1 MSKICVIGTGYVGLV
16 TGTCLAD
23 LGNHVT
29 CVDIIAE
36 KIEGLK
42 QGILP
47 IYEPG
52 LEELVERNVHA
63 GRLYFTTS
71 YREGLDSSDFVF
83 IAVNTPT
90 GSSQGRADMHH
101 VESAARGIAQ
111 ELDHYTIIIN
121 KSTVPVGSGD
131 VVKRII
137 LSNLERR
144 DVSFAVVSNPEF
156 LREGSA
162 VQDFLCP
169 DRVVLGSSDQEAA
182 SRVATLYLP
191 LRAPIM
197 ITDLYTAEMIKYAS
211 NAFLAT
217 KISFIN
223 EIAQICERLGAD
235 VKEVAEGMGLDTRI
249 GRAFLDAGLGYGG
262 SCFEAGETVFT
273 LNSPDVA
280 VERFDTLFAKSG
292 APFLGDVVEF
302 VQPSDQRVLAFDLEA
317 GQPVLADVKAITRRP
332 YKGTMVKINT
342 SMGRTLRVTADHPV
356 ILHSAPIHPAHA
368 GKSIMHLDKLV
379 QTPVGADLSRPSP
392 IYRPALD
399 FRYRLSTVD
408 PDLSRGE
415 RSEQFTILPAAA
427 VVPGDKLMALCE
439 LPAIKQAT
447 NLDLIDL
454 LRDSELEADVYV
466 KPIDNTFSE
475 QYEQFAAAIPQHMLK
490 YPHDI
495 KRHNRMSLLL
505 FRYLSESHALNV
517 PAEKLQLYT
526 AKGAATMINTVV
538 PVDADLLRLCG
549 YYLAEGYLAQDTGRA
564 GAVRERVGFCFH
576 EQETEYIADVQRIL
590 RRWGLKFIERHATS
604 TLTTIVSSRILSWL
618 LRDVL
623 RCGTRSEDKA
633 LPRLVFNV
641 LPGLRL
647 ELIRGAFSGDGAVTT
662 VQNGQNLMLEYATA
676 SKVLADGMALLL
688 QTIGIIP
695 SIRTRWMNKSTQ
707 EAYILR
713 VSGYEQIAVLKNAF
727 GNKHRARIESI
738 LASYQRHI
746 QPHGYERHGAF
757 ATLVVREVEHE
768 DVETIVYSMETST
781 GTLITSSGLI
791 SHNCFP
797 KDVRALAHMAD
808 EAGLHPQLLH
818 AVMDINHDQRRL
830 VVTKLISILGSLRGC
845 TIGILGLAFKPNTDD
860 MREAPSIEII
870 RWVTSQGALV
880 RAYDPVALKTGREAL
895 EREGIRMDSITFC
908 EDAYEVAEGADA
920 LVIVTE
926 WNEFKSLNKLHIHSL
941 MRRPILI
948 DGRNIYEAEEMNRL
962 GFTYRAIGRS
972 TGPAPTVLPA
982 GDTSALQQSFL
993 RGGEG
998 K

>member
-1 MSKICVIGTGYVGLV
+1 MSVICVIGTGYVGLV

-23 LGNHVT
+23 LGNFVT
-29 CVDIIAE
+29 CVDIIPE
-36 KIEGLK
+36 KIESLK
-42 QGILP
+42 HGILP

-52 LEELVERNVHA
+52 LEELVERNVQA
-63 GRLYFTTS
+63 GRLHFTTNYS
-71 YREGLDSSDFVF
+71 EGLDNSDYIF

-90 GSSQGRADMHH
+90 GTSQGRADMRY

-111 ELDHYTIIIN
+111 ELDHHAIIIN

-131 VVKRII
+131 VVSRII
-137 LSNLERR
+137 RKNLKRPE
-144 DVSFAVVSNPEF
+144 VPFAVVSNPEF

-162 VQDFLCP
+162 VQDFQNP

-182 SRVATLYLP
+182 RKVATLYLP
-191 LRAPIM
+191 LRAPIV

-235 VKEVAEGMGLDTRI
+235 VKEVAVGMGYDKRI

-262 SCFEAGETVFT
+262 SCFEASETVFT
-273 LNSPDVA
+273 LNSPNVTA
-280 VERFDTLFAKSG
+280 ERLDTLFAKGG
-292 APFLGDVVEF
+292 APFLGNVVEL

-317 GQPVLADVKAITRRP
+317 GQPILADVKAITRRP

-356 ILHSAPIHPAHA
+356 ILH
-368 GKSIMHLDKLV
+368 KD
-379 QTPVGADLSRPSP
+379 Q
-392 IYRPALD
+392 
-399 FRYRLSTVD
+399 
-408 PDLSRGE
+408 
-415 RSEQFTILPAAA
+415 QFTILPAAA
-427 VVPGDKLMALCE
+427 VVPGDQLMALCE
-439 LPAIKQAT
+439 LPAIEQTT
-447 NLDLIDL
+447 NLNLIDL
-454 LRDSELEADVYV
+454 LRDTDLEADVYV
-466 KPIDNTFSE
+466 KPTDNTFSE
-475 QYEQFAAAIPQHMLK
+475 QYEQFAAAIPQDMLK
-490 YPHDI
+490 YPNEI
-495 KRHNRMSLLL
+495 KRHNRMSLRL
-505 FRYLSESHALNV
+505 FRYLSESHVLNI

-526 AKGAATMINTVV
+526 AKGAATMISALI
-538 PVDADLLRLCG
+538 PVDVDLLRLCG

-576 EQETEYIADVQRIL
+576 EQEAEYIADVQRIL
-590 RRWGLKFIERHATS
+590 RRWGLKYIERHATS
-604 TLTTIVSSRILSWL
+604 ALTTIVSSRIFSWL
-618 LRDVL
+618 LRDVF

-641 LPGLRL
+641 LPELRL

-662 VQNGQNLMLEYATA
+662 VQDGQNLMLEYATV
-676 SKVLADGMALLL
+676 SKVLADGMTLLL
-688 QTIGIIP
+688 QTLGVIP

-713 VSGYEQIAVLKNAF
+713 VSGYEQIAALKNAF

-738 LASYQRHI
+738 LAGYQRHI
-746 QPHGYERHGAF
+746 QPHGYKRHGAF
-757 ATLVVREVEHE
+757 ATLVVREVEYE
-768 DVETIVYSMETST
+768 DAETTVYSMETST

-860 MREAPSIEII
+860 MREAPSVDII
-870 RWVTSQGALV
+870 RWVTSQGAAV
-880 RAYDPVALKTGREAL
+880 RVYDPVASKTGREAL
-895 EREGIRMDSITFC
+895 ESEGISLDAITFC
-908 EDAYEVAEGADA
+908 SSAYEVAQGADA
-920 LVIVTE
+920 LVIITE
-926 WNEFKSLNKLHIHSL
+926 WNEFKSLNMLAIRNAL
-941 MRRPILI
+941 RRPVLI
-948 DGRNIYEAEEMNRL
+948 DGRNIYEASEMNRL
-962 GFTYRAIGRS
+962 NFIYRGIGRD
-972 TGPAPTVLPA
+972 TGPAPSVLPP
-982 GDTSALQQSFL
+982 GDSTSVLEQALL
-993 RGGEG
+993 EEG
-998 K
+998 NGK